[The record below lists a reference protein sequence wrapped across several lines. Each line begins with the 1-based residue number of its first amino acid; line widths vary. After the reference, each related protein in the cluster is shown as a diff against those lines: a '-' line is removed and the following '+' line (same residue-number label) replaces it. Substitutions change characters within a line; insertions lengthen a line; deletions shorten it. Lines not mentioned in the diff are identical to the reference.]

1 MEEVRHD
8 QGRPSRVGNQTVS
21 PVPNPSRRQ
30 GVTSQGR
37 RSLSMGSKDPRGSH
51 RAPQGTGTPDLF
63 VQYPLVI
70 RDGVIALDEKLLARM
85 REAGLLE
92 T

>member
-1 MEEVRHD
+1 
-8 QGRPSRVGNQTVS
+8 
-21 PVPNPSRRQ
+21 
-30 GVTSQGR
+30 
-37 RSLSMGSKDPRGSH
+37 MGSKDPRGSH